1 MFDFLMYGFQ
11 KNAVFVL
18 SKNKVPPP
26 QKKKLLKYKKIGA
39 KRPNGIRGNLSP
51 CPTGVV
57 TK

>member
-1 MFDFLMYGFQ
+1 MYGFQ

-26 QKKKLLKYKKIGA
+26 KKKLLKYKKIGA
-39 KRPNGIRGNLSP
+39 KRPNGIRGNLST
-51 CPTGVV
+51 CPTGAV

>member
-1 MFDFLMYGFQ
+1 MYGFQ

-26 QKKKLLKYKKIGA
+26 KKKKKLLKYKKIGA

-51 CPTGVV
+51 CPTGAV